1 MAKFCKKCGAQ
12 LADEAAFCPKCG
24 AVQGPVAPQQEQV
37 PQQPQYRQPQQP
49 QYQQPQYQQPQVQPQ
64 PQPQPK
70 PKKAGPPVIAVSDI
84 GFKKDDFKFNP
95 VKDTIAGD
103 LSRYSVLA
111 LLLSLFMF
119 FLSIIDVFR
128 NRFGVG
134 TASMR
139 NVEQEMNL
147 TALAVFRTI
156 FMILFIASVVWL
168 MFKMFLKKANYFDLL
183 ILAGTSCL
191 WFLIN
196 MIGMIVVASKGRGV
210 IGLSFAGVLFY
221 IIAITAIA
229 ACVLPFIFRIIRR
242 K

>member
-37 PQQPQYRQPQQP
+37 PPQPQAQPQPQP
-49 QYQQPQYQQPQVQPQ
+49 QYQQQPQAQ

-70 PKKAGPPVIAVSDI
+70 PQKSGNPVISASDI
-84 GFKKDDFKFNP
+84 GFKKEDFKFNP

-111 LLLSLFMF
+111 LFITLSAF
-119 FLSIIDVFR
+119 FFSLINVFANRFSSASMLDAETGLGLGALSVFR
-128 NRFGVG
+128 H
-134 TASMR
+134 
-139 NVEQEMNL
+139 
-147 TALAVFRTI
+147 I
-156 FMILFIASVVWL
+156 FMVIFITAIVWV
-168 MFKMFLKKANYFDLL
+168 MFKMFLKKVNYFDLL
-183 ILAGTSCL
+183 ILAGASCL

-196 MIGMIVVASKGRGV
+196 MIGMIVVGVRASIGV
-210 IGLSFAGVLFY
+210 SFAGVLFY
-221 IIAITAIA
+221 FFIITAIA
-229 ACVLPFIFRIIRR
+229 ANVLPLIFRIIRR

>member
-24 AVQGPVAPQQEQV
+24 AVQGPVTPQQDQV
-37 PQQPQYRQPQQP
+37 PPQPQYQQPQQP

-111 LLLSLFMF
+111 LFITLAAF
-119 FLSIIDVFR
+119 FFSIINVFSNGFTSASMHDAETGLGLGALSVFR
-128 NRFGVG
+128 H
-134 TASMR
+134 
-139 NVEQEMNL
+139 
-147 TALAVFRTI
+147 I
-156 FMILFIASVVWL
+156 FMVLLITSIVWV
-168 MFKMFLKKANYFDLL
+168 MFKMFFKKVNYFDLL
-183 ILAGTSCL
+183 IVAGTSTL

-196 MIGMIVVASKGRGV
+196 MIGMIVVGARTS
-210 IGLSFAGVLFY
+210 IGISFAGVLFY
-221 IIAITAIA
+221 IFIITAIA
-229 ACVLPFIFRIIRR
+229 ANILPFIFRIIRR